1 MRRQKVEILQNIFNR
16 YFVEHVQPVGSQLN
30 HYFYSLQPL
39 LNTLA
44 KHPLAPQSL
53 QQFIFE
59 FSQRFDAYQQAMKA
73 TLRCGRQSIVIV
85 PSLLDKQR
93 GKK

>member
-1 MRRQKVEILQNIFNR
+1 MFN
-16 YFVEHVQPVGSQLN
+16 VGSQLN

-53 QQFIFE
+53 QQFIFA
-59 FSQRFDAYQQAMKA
+59 FSQRFDTYQQAMKA
-73 TLRCGRQSIVIV
+73 HIEVWQTIYRDCALTWTNKGVKTNSTV
-85 PSLLDKQR
+85 LY
-93 GKK
+93 